1 MSARWSDSSLAK
13 LAQLDARL
21 HEVVEFLRDH
31 RDIQIIETYRSPEDQ
46 LKAFN
51 GGFSKVKVGKHN
63 TLPSQAVDLQPYPVP
78 VKESTLREDLSYL
91 GGLAVAYGNL
101 RGYRIRWGGDWDGD
115 SDTADNDFDD
125 LYHFEIL

>member
-1 MSARWSDSSLAK
+1 MSARWSTASLAK

-63 TLPSQAVDLQPYPVP
+63 TLPSQAVDLQPYPP
-78 VKESTLREDLSYL
+78 KAESIREDLSYL
-91 GGLAVAYGNL
+91 AGLAVAYGNL
-101 RGYRIRWGGDWDGD
+101 RGYRIRWGGDWDGN
-115 SDTADNDFDD
+115 SDTNDNDFDD